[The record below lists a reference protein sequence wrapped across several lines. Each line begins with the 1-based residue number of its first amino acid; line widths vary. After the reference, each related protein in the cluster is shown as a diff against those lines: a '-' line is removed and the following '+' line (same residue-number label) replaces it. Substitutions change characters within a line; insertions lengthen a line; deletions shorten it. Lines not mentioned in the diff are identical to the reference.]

1 MLPSYR
7 AGTAVVLARL
17 SESASS
23 SLRLSSFKLRTYR
36 AADTTQVVVV
46 VVVVIQKVAPGVTAQ
61 ACSVTYQS
69 LSPVGTVYARLY
81 TYIEI

>member
-1 MLPSYR
+1 M
-7 AGTAVVLARL
+7 RL
-17 SESASS
+17 WE
-23 SLRLSSFKLRTYR
+23 LVRLGDVQ
-36 AADTTQVVVV
+36 AATRVEI

-81 TYIEI
+81 TYVEI